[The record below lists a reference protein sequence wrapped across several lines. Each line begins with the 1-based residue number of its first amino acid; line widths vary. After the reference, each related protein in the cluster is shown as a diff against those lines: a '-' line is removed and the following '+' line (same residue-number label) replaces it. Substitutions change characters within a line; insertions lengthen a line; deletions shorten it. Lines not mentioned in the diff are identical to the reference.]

1 MVFRLILFILYAI
14 VVSLTA
20 ILLGY
25 GAREFHILLF
35 LVINQLLILS
45 IAFFRSHFSGLHL
58 FKTDAII
65 SIMDR
70 FLLIVIAGYLLFI
83 SNSDLIT
90 IDSFVYIQTICYF
103 ITFIVGWTVL
113 NKQIKGPFFH
123 WDFKGSL
130 EIIKQSLPY
139 AALILLMLLYNRSDA
154 VILERIHVNGRI
166 EAGFYAQGFR
176 LLDAL
181 YMFGMIFAGLL
192 FPMFSRLLKNAIDE
206 VTPLLQTAGNLLV
219 GGSIVIVTISLF
231 NAQFFLDLLY
241 HNVNSSSVFSF
252 KFLISCFIPICINFI
267 FGTLLTANGNLKTLN
282 VISFSA
288 VVFSIG
294 LNLFIIPGYGAVGAA
309 LVALCTQSLV
319 ALIQMYYGL
328 KCIQLKLSFK
338 DFLPYVILIVSMILF
353 GYNLQLLQLNPLLA
367 VCIFTLFGL
376 FLLFVLSLI
385 DIKNIKKIIFS

>member
-1 MVFRLILFILYAI
+1 MSV
-14 VVSLTA
+14 
-20 ILLGY
+20 
-25 GAREFHILLF
+25 
-35 LVINQLLILS
+35 LLIL
-45 IAFFRSHFSGLHL
+45 L
-58 FKTDAII
+58 II
-65 SIMDR
+65 G
-70 FLLIVIAGYLLFI
+70 VNLLFI

-294 LNLFIIPGYGAVGAA
+294 LNLFIISVGFVENGIAPIITSNTDMSAAVFVDPLPQA
-309 LVALCTQSLV
+309 LVLTAIVIGVGTTALGLALV
-319 ALIQMYYGL
+319 KGIYSKYQ
-328 KCIQLKLSFK
+328 
-338 DFLPYVILIVSMILF
+338 
-353 GYNLQLLQLNPLLA
+353 
-367 VCIFTLFGL
+367 TLE
-376 FLLFVLSLI
+376 I
-385 DIKNIKKIIFS
+385 DEVEEI